1 MSLFPRPSQNCLE
14 RQTLTNLPPGPHA
27 GVWPQPR
34 RQREKLREETENPCH
49 NAPLP
54 AGAESLP
61 PSCKPEMSWAG
72 VSGDQ
77 AGMSEA
83 HSPGGTAG
91 EVRDPEKQQ
100 QGGRGQVSRQARRGD
115 RGAAG
120 QRAGVAHTAAGGGGG
135 PAGTARSPHRCT
147 SQEMWT
153 VMCTQNVDILKPL
166 SGPTSY
172 LCPRAR
178 VLNLN

>member
-120 QRAGVAHTAAGGGGG
+120 QRAGVAHTAAGGGGPSRHCQITPSLHKSG
-135 PAGTARSPHRCT
+135 
-147 SQEMWT
+147 
-153 VMCTQNVDILKPL
+153 NVD
-166 SGPTSY
+166 SDVHSECGHFE
-172 LCPRAR
+172 AAEWAN
-178 VLNLN
+178 VLPVSSRKGSQP